1 MIAYNIQN
9 AFIWMDA
16 KTIRLTEMRAYKARL
31 RTSSVRPMMRAC
43 KARLRRGRVHPIT
56 GRRGLKPRLWGGC
69 VRLILLCLLIVLA
82 GCATGTA
89 PKPIVD
95 PLVERHQQWREHVE
109 EGNEQLRRG
118 NLRDALVAYQ
128 AAVAIR
134 PDAGGPQQ
142 KIAEIYF
149 QLEEYENAR
158 HAFVAFL
165 ALEPKNVNALN
176 YAGYISEKLNDYQ
189 SAAEHYEKV
198 LTVSKDNLYALNHLG
213 LAYKQL
219 GRLDEAVKVLREALR
234 IDAKCERPESENL
247 HNYLGLIY
255 LEQGKVGEAIAEW
268 RESIRLFP
276 KAVWARQQLAA
287 LYEDRGR
294 YYEAQLQYQ
303 ELLEVA
309 PDNLLAVTRLQ
320 ALARLQTAPTGEGV
334 SAPTGEGVNLSSVG
348 RGVKVSPVD
357 LLQVDA
363 DLRIATAPD
372 AAAYPNA
379 DALILFNH
387 FSHDVLPTGQS
398 RYTTH
403 QVVKLLT
410 ERGIEKYDDIAI
422 PYQPSAQNIA
432 VNIARTIAADGT
444 VHQPPQEAFN
454 DVTPPGLLS
463 QNLYSDTMW
472 RVISMVGLTPGVC
485 IEYQVTLE
493 DKPENVGG
501 GETWITGG
509 FNFQSTE
516 VTLETS
522 YALRIPSAWH
532 LQWKTENFGRRELPF
547 STHPS
552 RRDLPVSTHQE
563 KPQFSMRYDENG
575 NVVYVWQ
582 HGETPAL
589 TIEEGMPH
597 VNDIA
602 PRLHYSSIPAWNDV
616 YQWYKQLASE
626 RYTPD
631 AQIEALTHQLTKDLT
646 TKADKIRAIYH
657 FVASRIRYVGI
668 ELGQSAYQPSPAA
681 EVLQKQYGD
690 CKDKTTLLITM
701 LELVGIRAYP
711 VLINPSPYER
721 TDTELPSLNQFSH
734 MLAAIPNEEGGY
746 IWLDATSQ
754 TCSYGNLPY
763 SVQGRKGF
771 LIGEEQ
777 GEFVDIPI
785 FSAETN
791 RLISTTELWLS
802 GEGSVQGKLHIETR
816 GQYDINARW
825 TYQQVPPSQ
834 LQTIL
839 ATELSQQFPGIEVEW
854 HNISD
859 LEELNVP
866 VEIELGFQ
874 VQHYAV
880 PLKNENMAMLLPMP
894 IDEFAEYAALVA
906 APQRAYS
913 LDMGYPTQLEKE
925 IRIHLPAGWT
935 AALPADIH
943 QTTDFA
949 ELTRQYRHVEGTVT
963 YLLTFTLKERLIPA
977 ATYAEARHLF
987 TQLASEDGS
996 RLLLQTIPNSP

>member
-1 MIAYNIQN
+1 MPLHKIHIS
-9 AFIWMDA
+9 FF
-16 KTIRLTEMRAYKARL
+16 
-31 RTSSVRPMMRAC
+31 
-43 KARLRRGRVHPIT
+43 
-56 GRRGLKPRLWGGC
+56 
-69 VRLILLCLLIVLA
+69 LCLLVVLA
-82 GCATGTA
+82 GCATGSA
-89 PKPIVD
+89 PKSIVD
-95 PLVERHQQWREHVE
+95 PLVERNQQWREHVE
-109 EGNEQLRRG
+109 QGNEALRRG
-118 NLRDALVAYQ
+118 NLRDALAAYQ

-134 PDAGGPQQ
+134 PDAGGPQL
-142 KIAEIYF
+142 KSAEIYF

-158 HAFVAFL
+158 DAFAAFL
-165 ALEPKNVNALN
+165 ALEPKNVNAMN
-176 YAGYISEKLNDYQ
+176 YAGYIAEKLSDYQ
-189 SAAEHYEKV
+189 AAAGFYEQV

-219 GRLDEAVKVLREALR
+219 GRLDEAVEVLREVLSL
-234 IDAKCERPESENL
+234 DAKCERPESENL

-255 LEQGKVGEAIAEW
+255 LEQGKVGDAIAEW

-287 LYEDRGR
+287 LYEDLGR

-320 ALARLQTAPTGEGV
+320 ALARQQSTPTG
-334 SAPTGEGVNLSSVG
+334 AAVNVP
-348 RGVKVSPVD
+348 PVD
-357 LLQVDA
+357 LLQVDTG
-363 DLRIATAPD
+363 LRIANAPD
-372 AAAYPNA
+372 ADDYPDA

-410 ERGIEKYDDIAI
+410 GRGIEKYDDIAI
-422 PYQPSAQNIA
+422 PYQPRAQNIT
-432 VNIARTIAADGT
+432 VNIARTIAADGK
-444 VHQPPQEAFN
+444 VYQPPQEAFN

-493 DKPENVGG
+493 DKPENAVG

-516 VTLETS
+516 VTLETN

-532 LQWKTENFGRRELPF
+532 LQWKTENFSRRELPGSMHHDANGRRELP
-547 STHPS
+547 
-552 RRDLPVSTHQE
+552 VSI
-563 KPQFSMRYDENG
+563 RYDENG
-575 NVVYVWQ
+575 NTIYVW
-582 HGETPAL
+582 HYGETPAL

-602 PRLHYSSIPAWNDV
+602 PRLHYSSIPSWNDV
-616 YQWYKQLASE
+616 YLWYQQLAAD
-626 RYTPD
+626 RYTSD
-631 AQIEALTHQLTKDLT
+631 AQIEALVHQLTKDLT

-668 ELGQSAYQPSPAA
+668 ELGQSAYQPSPAT

-701 LELVGIRAYP
+701 LELAGIRAYP

-734 MLAAIPNEEGGY
+734 MLAAIPGNDGIGADTAGEY
-746 IWLDATSQ
+746 IWLDATSS

-763 SVQGRKGF
+763 SDQGRKGF

-785 FSAETN
+785 FPAETN
-791 RLISTTELWLS
+791 RLVSTTELWLS
-802 GEGSVQGKLHIETR
+802 EEGSVQGRLHIETR
-816 GQYDINARW
+816 GQYAINTRW

-834 LQTIL
+834 LQTTL
-839 ATELSQQFPGIEVEW
+839 ATELSQQFPGIAIEW
-854 HNISD
+854 SNISD
-859 LEELNVP
+859 LGALNVP
-866 VEIELGFQ
+866 VEMELGFQ
-874 VQHYAV
+874 VQHYAS
-880 PLKNENMAMLLPMP
+880 LLENEKMMMPMP
-894 IDEFAEYAALVA
+894 IDEFGEYAELVA

-913 LDMGYPTQLEKE
+913 LNLGYPTQLEKAVQ
-925 IRIHLPAGWT
+925 IHLPEGWT
-935 AALPADIH
+935 AVLPADIQH
-943 QTTDFA
+943 TTDFA
-949 ELTRQYRHVEGTVT
+949 ELTRQYRQTESTVT
-963 YLLTFTLKERLIPA
+963 YRLTFTLKERIIPA
-977 ATYAEARHLF
+977 AAYAMAKQFF
-987 TQLASEDGS
+987 TQLAREDGS
-996 RLLLQTIPNSP
+996 RLLLQLTPPGP